1 MITLLIPVTTLD
13 YRMIW
18 YLLLNVFGSLTPL
31 LTMDAVITPLLV
43 DIPGQQPLCRDSLQ
57 QVL

>member
-43 DIPGQQPLCRDSLQ
+43 DIPGQQPLYRDSLQ